1 MLGRMSTALDL
12 PSAGPDPIPL
22 ETAVGA
28 VLGYARGRRPLYFRA
43 PNARTGR
50 WVQLPAFGYER
61 FDVRPRA
68 EGPLGEADILA
79 AEGLHGR
86 LDPDAW
92 TALKGTLGNVV
103 PLFEAV
109 VERAAGRRF

>member
-1 MLGRMSTALDL
+1 MLGLGRTALAL
-12 PSAGPDPIPL
+12 PSAGPGPTPL
-22 ETAVGA
+22 DTAVTA

-61 FDVRPRA
+61 FDVRPRVA
-68 EGPLGEADILA
+68 GPLGEAGVVA

-86 LDPDAW
+86 LGPEAW
-92 TALKGTLGNVV
+92 AALKERLTDVA
-103 PLFEAV
+103 PQIEAL
-109 VERAAGRRF
+109 VERAA